1 MIDALVSGRLRGAVM
16 VRTSKT
22 GNPFA
27 SWRMAV
33 AGKDGES
40 VLVSCIAFS
49 TTAIDAVQ
57 RLSDGDS
64 IAATGEAAIKTWT
77 GNDGTQRHGLDLVV
91 HGVMSAYHAGRKRKA
106 SSEPGNEPS
115 SDHASEPQ

>member
-1 MIDALVSGRLRGAVM
+1 MIDALVSGRLRGAVT

-27 SWRMAV
+27 SWRMAA

-49 TTAIDAVQ
+49 TSAIDAVQ
-57 RLSDGDS
+57 RLNDGDS
-64 IAATGEAAIKTWT
+64 IAATGEAAIKTWA

-91 HGVMSAYHAGRKRKA
+91 HGVMTPYHAGRKRKP
-106 SSEPGNEPS
+106 SEPEG
-115 SDHASEPQ
+115 EPQ